1 MRAQQGQIQGGSGA
15 GNQASWT
22 LPTASFENNSQP
34 GRPKLGQNSPQQQQQ
49 HLNGIQASP
58 SLLKAQAS
66 PNHLMSQG
74 AVPTRS
80 VSTPHQ
86 QAQPGGGV
94 GGPFANQVAMSGG
107 MGGHFPLA
115 MNGPSGSSGSLQQ
128 GQTAMN
134 SFPPPLDKARFEQSF
149 RAYCVKKNLNVNIRQ
164 LQIDNRPV
172 DLYQLHR
179 NVMLESGVSKVRCFL
194 LNHIKRMAYR
204 FNSRWNRK
212 HFGTL
217 LGGVWDLFS
226 FLELKTN
233 QQNLDQESHSNL
245 PTFIKSS

>member
-58 SLLKAQAS
+58 SLLNAQAS
-66 PNHLMSQG
+66 PNHLMPQG

-80 VSTPHQ
+80 V
-86 QAQPGGGV
+86 
-94 GGPFANQVAMSGG
+94 G

>member
-1 MRAQQGQIQGGSGA
+1 MGAQGGSGA

-22 LPTASFENNSQP
+22 LPTMSFGNNSQP
-34 GRPKLGQNSPQQQQQ
+34 GRPTLGQNAPQ

-66 PNHLMSQG
+66 PNHLMPQG

-86 QAQPGGGV
+86 RVQPGGQHTGV
-94 GGPFANQVAMSGG
+94 GDPFANQVAMSGS
-107 MGGHFPLA
+107 MGGFPLA

-128 GQTAMN
+128 GQTGMN
-134 SFPPPLDKARFEQSF
+134 SFPPPLDKVRFELSF
-149 RAYCVKKNLNVNIRQ
+149 RAYCTKKNLNVNLRQ

-179 NVMLESGVSKVRCFL
+179 NVMLEFGVSKV
-194 LNHIKRMAYR
+194 
-204 FNSRWNRK
+204 
-212 HFGTL
+212 
-217 LGGVWDLFS
+217 
-226 FLELKTN
+226 
-233 QQNLDQESHSNL
+233 
-245 PTFIKSS
+245 